1 MEMPELG
8 DVMKYSAKIIGI
20 TQPIEV
26 AESPEGLLAYCARR
40 SSDRPKEEWGEN
52 YEGLLKYCIRNRH
65 WSVFAMVDAVIE
77 VEAPRDICRQ
87 ILRHK
92 SCDFQE
98 FSQRYSDQITFTTR
112 EIRRQDYKNRQ
123 NSFDDFSEDEKAEF
137 EHDCEQAAF
146 IMKDLYDKWRERD
159 GAKECCRVFLPEGL
173 TMSNMAIK
181 GSVRSWLT
189 YLDVRDDKGVTQW
202 EHVKVARAIGHE
214 LNRYIPTFSSL
225 RGMV

>member
-1 MEMPELG
+1 MN
-8 DVMKYSAKIIGI
+8 YSAKIIGI

-26 AESPEGLLAYCARR
+26 ADTPEGLLAYCARR
-40 SSDRPKEEWGEN
+40 SSERPKEEWGEN
-52 YEGLLKYCIRNRH
+52 YEGLLKFCIRNRH

-92 SCDFQE
+92 SCEFQE
-98 FSQRYSDQITFTTR
+98 FSQRYSDQITFTMR
-112 EIRRQDYKNRQ
+112 DIRRQDYKNRQ
-123 NSFDDFSEDEKAEF
+123 NSFDDFTAEEKDEF
-137 EHDCEQAAF
+137 DRDCQGAIWA
-146 IMKDLYDKWRERD
+146 MKSLYDKWRDRD

-189 YLDVRDDKGVTQW
+189 YLDVRDDEGVTQW
-202 EHVKVARAIGHE
+202 EHVQVARAIEPE
-214 LNRYIPTFSSL
+214 LVKYLPTMPVL
-225 RGMV
+225 RDMMK